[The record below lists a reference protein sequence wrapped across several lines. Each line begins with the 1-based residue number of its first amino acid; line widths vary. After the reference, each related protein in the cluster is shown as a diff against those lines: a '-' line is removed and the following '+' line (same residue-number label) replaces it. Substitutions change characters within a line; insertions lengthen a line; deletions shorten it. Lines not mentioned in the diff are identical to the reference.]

1 MTSSTTTSLVLI
13 HEGYTDI
20 NNALATVYSASV
32 CKTKEE
38 RAAILGRLRY
48 GRGNKIYEFT
58 EFSVVASD

>member
-1 MTSSTTTSLVLI
+1 MTSSTTTSLVLV

-20 NNALATVYSASV
+20 NNALATVYSASI

-48 GRGNKIYEFT
+48 GEATKYI
-58 EFSVVASD
+58 